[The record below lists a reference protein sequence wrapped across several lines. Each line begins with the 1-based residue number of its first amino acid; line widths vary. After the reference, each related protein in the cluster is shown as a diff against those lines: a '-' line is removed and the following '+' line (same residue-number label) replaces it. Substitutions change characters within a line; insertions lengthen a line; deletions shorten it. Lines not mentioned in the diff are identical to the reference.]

1 MELID
6 GKKVA
11 NDIKGE
17 LKEKIEKEDLKP
29 GLAIILA
36 NHSAASEIYVRNK
49 LQACEKIGVEANLYS
64 FDEGATEQNLIDCII
79 KLNQDENIHG
89 IIVQSPVYDTLNEE
103 YITSFI
109 DPNKDV
115 DGFGIVNMGF
125 LASNQTKF
133 LSATPYGIIK
143 LLESVSVPIEGS
155 HVVIVGRSQIVG
167 RPLAL
172 ALLNRNATVTITHS
186 KTKNLKEITKT
197 ADILVV
203 AIGKPKFITEEY
215 VKEGAV
221 VIDVG
226 INRVDGTVYGDVDYE
241 SVKKTASYL
250 TPVPGGVGP
259 MTIAMLLNNVVL
271 SASRFKMGKEDD
283 LWTRKLRKH

>member
-64 FDEGATEQNLIDCII
+64 FDEEATEQNLIDCII

-143 LLESVSVPIEGS
+143 LLESVSVPMEGA

-226 INRVDGTVYGDVDYE
+226 INRVDGKVYGDVDYE
-241 SVKKTASYL
+241 RVSKTASYL

>member
-64 FDEGATEQNLIDCII
+64 FDEEATEQNLIDCII

-226 INRVDGTVYGDVDYE
+226 INRVDGKVYGDVDYE